1 MKIIDI
7 IDKKENGW
15 VCLLFVDSKESD
27 LSVVEGLPVDKV
39 LLAGSI
45 LYSGTGD
52 IAFLNS
58 SGEWTWRE

>member
-7 IDKKENGW
+7 IDKEENGW
-15 VCLLFVDSKESD
+15 VCLLFADSKESD

-45 LYSGTGD
+45 LYSGSGD

>member
-1 MKIIDI
+1 VKIIDI
-7 IDKKENGW
+7 IDKEENGW
-15 VCLLFVDSKESD
+15 VCLLFADSKESD

-45 LYSGTGD
+45 LYSGSGD